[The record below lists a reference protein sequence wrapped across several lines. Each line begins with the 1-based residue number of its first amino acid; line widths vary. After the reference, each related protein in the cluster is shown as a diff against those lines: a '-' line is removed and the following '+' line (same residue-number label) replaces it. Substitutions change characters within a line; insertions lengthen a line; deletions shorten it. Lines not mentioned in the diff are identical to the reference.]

1 MDKTEAVEIIKQFQQ
16 KIEAMGIKPI
26 KIILHGSYATDSYG
40 KESDIDIVV
49 VSNDFVDKSY
59 WERIDILADVI
70 YDIFEPIEA
79 IAVTEKE
86 WEQND
91 DSLIIQSARK
101 GGEVLFAA

>member
-1 MDKTEAVEIIKQFQQ
+1 MDKTEALEIIKQFQQ
-16 KIEAMGIKPI
+16 KIEARGIKPV

-59 WERIDILADVI
+59 WERIDILTDVI
-70 YDIFEPIEA
+70 YDIFKPIEA

-91 DSLIIQSARK
+91 SIIIQSARN
-101 GGEVLFAA
+101 GEVLFAA